1 CLSLSQP
8 SHHMTITVTLKDEDH
23 QKTLLRK
30 GTNSGFY
37 KCYLFMVP
45 SVRKSEVQKV
55 EVVVRSHT
63 FNSKEI
69 KKVLIKVLNP
79 RTFIQTD
86 KPIYNSGQKVQR
98 SYLLDP
104 DALEGFYRIIVKT
117 RGERFYHSFKVQK
130 YGLPQFDIKVII
142 SKEVSVGQKTF
153 DVRICAKHKH
163 GRPVNGDVTVRV
175 CRPPKNYHACT
186 PPHIHEDS
194 KEIGP
199 TSLCNTKHK
208 EVKAVDYDS
217 KPVPHLHL
225 YLLLGGKGY
234 NLKTITADEHGMASF
249 ELNTET
255 FNGDVL
261 LHVSEKYQ
269 TPTLE
274 YPTHGTSYYEPASLR
289 VHKSGPGPSTSGYLR
304 IRPYSRPL
312 RCGEVEKI
320 TIEYRLKQQHHN
332 PSYVRYLVS
341 CFQLSFNFIYF
352 DPHPDFAPYIQVVA
366 YIVLSCD
373 NVLAHSAKF
382 NTEKCLKNTVTR
394 LSPSRAV
401 PGEEVKLC
409 VKTHPMSMCGVSL
422 VDVNVLQKAP
432 GKILDED
439 KIFDL
444 LPMKKTNSV
453 PPEVQDRSECVKVRP
468 KRDAALALTNQEKE
482 DAYSVFKVKS
492 TFINAPCLRLQGKKY
507 EEDEDNKPGK
517 NDLEFLPDPGNIPYI
532 CSDTKPGEPVHSL
545 STETWIFDLVEV
557 GERGATCVPYTTP
570 DTITTWEAEVF
581 CLAPHSFGLAP
592 RFLFRVVQPLS
603 LDFHLPYSIIKEE
616 SFILK
621 ATVFNHLPRSIMVK
635 VTPAVSSYYT
645 LTLLSDDQVTFC
657 LCARKYRNIRWT
669 LTPSSLGVV
678 DVTLTAE
685 AVRSST
691 HCCDE
696 EVRVPERGRTATETQ
711 TLVVKDVGAE
721 IIRTQ
726 SWLVCP
732 KGQHL
737 RKKVHLPMPSDAID
751 GSSRT
756 EVSVSGDVFSQRLKN
771 LDSLLR
777 LPYGCGE
784 QNIAIMLLMYYI
796 CVCLIVCFT
805 LTLCFLFCFMFFFL
819 RLTAFVMATLYNAQ
833 AFIYIDPKV
842 IEESRKWLECQQIKS
857 GCFKMSGKFFN
868 DRIRG
873 EVSDEVT
880 LTAYVTAAFL
890 ETNISNPVVKKSLCC
905 LRKSAEGISN
915 TYTTALLAYVFTLAG
930 DMDMRAKLFQQ
941 LDSLAMRKGD
951 LIYWCQSAEKSSPM
965 CVETTSYVLLAKLRG
980 SLSGND
986 LTSALSIAKWL
997 IEQQSSQGGFFST
1010 QDSAVA
1016 IKALALFATS
1026 MSSEGSTWVTV
1037 TSPNDHQTFHVNP
1050 ENKLLYQEL
1059 LLQDMKGKYLL
1070 KAKGHACAVVQVSDW
1085 NYQRMSNLLIIT
1097 FICDLFYVMLQ
1108 LKHELRSSASTFKIS
1123 KTEDGSCTNMVIV
1136 DIEIPSGFLPVP
1148 ESLGNSGVLVKNVE
1162 YKNGH
1167 VILYLWELHKD
1178 IPVFHELQLV
1188 LEHVVLHLKP
1198 STVIIYDYY
1207 NPSKLQHKA
1216 HTAVHHF
1223 IT

>member
-1 CLSLSQP
+1 
-8 SHHMTITVTLKDEDH
+8 
-23 QKTLLRK
+23 
-30 GTNSGFY
+30 
-37 KCYLFMVP
+37 
-45 SVRKSEVQKV
+45 
-55 EVVVRSHT
+55 
-63 FNSKEI
+63 
-69 KKVLIKVLNP
+69 
-79 RTFIQTD
+79 
-86 KPIYNSGQKVQR
+86 
-98 SYLLDP
+98 
-104 DALEGFYRIIVKT
+104 
-117 RGERFYHSFKVQK
+117 
-130 YGLPQFDIKVII
+130 
-142 SKEVSVGQKTF
+142 
-153 DVRICAKHKH
+153 
-163 GRPVNGDVTVRV
+163 
-175 CRPPKNYHACT
+175 
-186 PPHIHEDS
+186 
-194 KEIGP
+194 
-199 TSLCNTKHK
+199 
-208 EVKAVDYDS
+208 
-217 KPVPHLHL
+217 
-225 YLLLGGKGY
+225 
-234 NLKTITADEHGMASF
+234 
-249 ELNTET
+249 
-255 FNGDVL
+255 
-261 LHVSEKYQ
+261 
-269 TPTLE
+269 
-274 YPTHGTSYYEPASLR
+274 
-289 VHKSGPGPSTSGYLR
+289 
-304 IRPYSRPL
+304 
-312 RCGEVEKI
+312 
-320 TIEYRLKQQHHN
+320 
-332 PSYVRYLVS
+332 
-341 CFQLSFNFIYF
+341 
-352 DPHPDFAPYIQVVA
+352 
-366 YIVLSCD
+366 
-373 NVLAHSAKF
+373 
-382 NTEKCLKNTVTR
+382 
-394 LSPSRAV
+394 
-401 PGEEVKLC
+401 
-409 VKTHPMSMCGVSL
+409 
-422 VDVNVLQKAP
+422 
-432 GKILDED
+432 
-439 KIFDL
+439 
-444 LPMKKTNSV
+444 
-453 PPEVQDRSECVKVRP
+453 
-468 KRDAALALTNQEKE
+468 
-482 DAYSVFKVKS
+482 
-492 TFINAPCLRLQGKKY
+492 
-507 EEDEDNKPGK
+507 
-517 NDLEFLPDPGNIPYI
+517 
-532 CSDTKPGEPVHSL
+532 
-545 STETWIFDLVEV
+545 
-557 GERGATCVPYTTP
+557 
-570 DTITTWEAEVF
+570 
-581 CLAPHSFGLAP
+581 
-592 RFLFRVVQPLS
+592 
-603 LDFHLPYSIIKEE
+603 
-616 SFILK
+616 
-621 ATVFNHLPRSIMVK
+621 MVK

-784 QNIAIMLLMYYI
+784 QNIAIMGSRPFLQLLMYYI

-1097 FICDLFYVMLQ
+1097 FICHVYDECLSSQ
-1108 LKHELRSSASTFKIS
+1108 LK
-1123 KTEDGSCTNMVIV
+1123 
-1136 DIEIPSGFLPVP
+1136 
-1148 ESLGNSGVLVKNVE
+1148 SGVLVKNVE

-1167 VILYLWELHKD
+1167 VILYLWEVRETLTNGDFYIYITCFIKKRIFSVQLHKD